1 MINEIALNDWLQY
14 RKEIKKPLKPMS
26 IDRVI
31 KKLSQH
37 SQEIQE
43 AMVEQSIEN
52 GWQGLFD
59 VKRQAQPAQLG
70 IQKTSEVDFVTLHT
84 DTSWRELL

>member
-1 MINEIALNDWLQY
+1 MINEIALNDWIDY
-14 RKEIKKPLKPMS
+14 RKEIKKPLKSMS
-26 IDRVI
+26 IDRII

-37 SQEIQE
+37 SQETQE

-59 VKRQAQPAQLG
+59 VKKQAQPDRCD
-70 IQKTSEVDFVTLHT
+70 KTNEMDFLELHT
-84 DTSWRELL
+84 STDWADSL